1 MHTFFQEDISPE
13 ITIKFGTESLVLNTW
28 ALHHQ
33 YTAMCT
39 ITGPGMTLHLQEN
52 DFIRSIFELGPKLVF
67 DPTVANQKQSK
78 LEKVLIF
85 IQ

>member
-1 MHTFFQEDISPE
+1 M
-13 ITIKFGTESLVLNTW
+13 TIKFGTESLVLNTW

-52 DFIRSIFELGPKLVF
+52 DFIRSIFDLGPKLVY
-67 DPTVANQKQSK
+67 DATIINQKQSK
-78 LEKVLIF
+78 LEKVRNWK
-85 IQ
+85 

>member
-1 MHTFFQEDISPE
+1 M
-13 ITIKFGTESLVLNTW
+13 TIKFGSESLVLNTW

-52 DFIRSIFELGPKLVF
+52 DFIRAVFELGPKLVL
-67 DPTVANQKQSK
+67 DSTIVNQKQSK
-78 LEKVLIF
+78 LEKVYTIIF
-85 IQ
+85 YLNILYYYSI